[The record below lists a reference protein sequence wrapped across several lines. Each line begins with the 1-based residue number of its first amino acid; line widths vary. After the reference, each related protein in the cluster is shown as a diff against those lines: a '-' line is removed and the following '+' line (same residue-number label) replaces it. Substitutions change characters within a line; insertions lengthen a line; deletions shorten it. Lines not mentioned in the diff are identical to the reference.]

1 MTAVSR
7 LPIRYGVVVMTV
19 AVSIA
24 VAIWKAAFLIPL
36 RVPALVTNGGEVLAS
51 SVALACVLTLLLMIE
66 SVAHERLVS
75 DSFNPLSQRDSQ
87 RLQINQRVLQNTLEQ
102 LPLFG
107 AGIAMICWLYPL
119 EPAFRATLAATAVF
133 ILSRWVFW
141 IGYHI
146 GPQHRIAGLVGSI
159 QSLIVL
165 LVTLAVLGWRLGG
178 TLGATSVITV
188 FSIGELVIIINVL
201 RRPG

>member
-1 MTAVSR
+1 MAEVSR
-7 LPIRYGVVVMTV
+7 LPIRYGVVVMTA

-24 VAIWKAAFLIPL
+24 IAIWKMAFLVPL
-36 RVPALVTNGGEVLAS
+36 RVPAVMSNGGEVLAS
-51 SVALACVLTLLLMIE
+51 SIALACVLTLLLMIE
-66 SVAHERLVS
+66 AVAHERLVS
-75 DSFNPLSQRDSQ
+75 DSFDPLLQRDSQ

-102 LPLFG
+102 LPLFA
-107 AGIAMICWLYPL
+107 AGVAMICWLYPL
-119 EPAFRATLAATAVF
+119 EAAFRATLAATIVF

-146 GPQHRIAGLVGSI
+146 GPQHRIAGLVGSM

-165 LVTLAVLGWRLGG
+165 LVTLSVLGWRLGG
-178 TLGATSVITV
+178 YPGAVSVITV